1 MNVKELARLAERQQ
15 LSEEHSRQ
23 ELLDH
28 LRNIDP
34 EVAALAEYVFDDQ
47 SDAALW
53 LTRSVITLG
62 GITPLQALAKGKRE
76 DVPRVLNGI
85 LYGLPE

>member
-1 MNVKELARLAERQQ
+1 MNVKELAELAERWQ

-28 LRNIDP
+28 LREIDP
-34 EVAALAEYVFDDQ
+34 EIVERAVYVFDDQ
-47 SDAALW
+47 TDAAIW
-53 LTRSVITLG
+53 LTKPVITLS

-76 DVPRVLNGI
+76 DVLRVLNGI
-85 LYGLPE
+85 LYGLPG